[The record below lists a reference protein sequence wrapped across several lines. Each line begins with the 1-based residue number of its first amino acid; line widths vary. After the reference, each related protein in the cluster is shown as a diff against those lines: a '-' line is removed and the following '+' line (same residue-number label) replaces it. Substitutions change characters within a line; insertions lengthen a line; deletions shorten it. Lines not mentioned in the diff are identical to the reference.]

1 MLERLIAAA
10 ALVVLS
16 ACDEPSAIDDYGPV
30 IWARAD
36 APTLSV
42 SNLGGGRPV
51 HYAVFERVDEG
62 TIFWG
67 KCTPQNAGCPILAP
81 GETVH
86 IPYAEM
92 AGYEPGD
99 QEAIVF
105 WWMSEPDAAGSYR
118 IVREGE
124 LVVRL

>member
-10 ALVVLS
+10 ALMVLS
-16 ACDEPSAIDDYGPV
+16 ACDEPSAIDDYGPEV
-30 IWARAD
+30 RARAD

-42 SNLGGGRPV
+42 TNPGGRPV

-67 KCTPQNAGCPILAP
+67 KCTPRNAGCPTLAP
-81 GETVH
+81 GEMVL
-86 IPYAEM
+86 IPYAQI
-92 AGYEPGD
+92 ARYEPGD
-99 QEAIVF
+99 KEAIVF
-105 WWMSEPDAAGSYR
+105 WWMSEPDATGSHR

-124 LVVRL
+124 LVVQL

>member
-1 MLERLIAAA
+1 MLKRLIAAA

-16 ACDEPSAIDDYGPV
+16 ACDEPSAIDNYGPV
-30 IWARAD
+30 VRARAD

-42 SNLGGGRPV
+42 SNLGSRPV

-67 KCTPQNAGCPILAP
+67 KCTPQNAGCPTLAP
-81 GETVH
+81 GETVS
-86 IPYAEM
+86 IPYAQI
-92 AGYEPGD
+92 ARYEPGD
-99 QEAIVF
+99 KEAIVY
-105 WWMSEPDAAGSYR
+105 WWMSEPDAAGGYR
-118 IVREGE
+118 IVREAK